1 MKYIRIDQVRNR
13 YGGCSARTI
22 DRNVQLGLIAPPQYL
37 NGRKFWSVE
46 KLDEYDASGPQGSP
60 PAPHSSGGRGRPR
73 ARKPRV
79 TLSSTIRPHLPA
91 HDEALEHQRR
101 NEETKS

>member
-13 YGGCSARTI
+13 YGGSSARTI
-22 DRNVQLGLIAPPQYL
+22 DRNVQLGLIAPPEYL

-46 KLDEYDASGPQGSP
+46 KLDEYDARRPQGSP

-73 ARKPRV
+73 KADTISSAEAKGDLVQHDSAASAR
-79 TLSSTIRPHLPA
+79 T
-91 HDEALEHQRR
+91 
-101 NEETKS
+101 